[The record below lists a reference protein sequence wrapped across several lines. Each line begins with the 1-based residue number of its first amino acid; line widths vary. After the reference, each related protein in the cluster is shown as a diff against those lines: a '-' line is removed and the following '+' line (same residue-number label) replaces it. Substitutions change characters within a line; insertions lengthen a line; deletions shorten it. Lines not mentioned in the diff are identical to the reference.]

1 MTDDLIERLHS
12 CEYVAYYD
20 GEPGIVADENLLHEA
35 ADRIET
41 QANTIEELRSANERW
56 AIAFN
61 QAEERTYELMDIRR
75 DIEAHLSGGSRA
87 ANMDEINQIWEML
100 ERMLRLIEKET
111 SDGQ

>member
-41 QANTIEELRSANERW
+41 QANTIEELRAANERW
-56 AIAFN
+56 VIAFKL
-61 QAEERTYELMDIRR
+61 AEEQANGR
-75 DIEAHLSGGSRA
+75 IEALQADNARLREAVKEIKDAWDWWHAGSSPA
-87 ANMDEINQIWEML
+87 VHVL
-100 ERMLRLIEKET
+100 
-111 SDGQ
+111 